1 MHTENPR
8 PPAALSIR
16 IDAANPD
23 HHLWNNH
30 GTWWCHYTLH
40 RGERKQRCRVSL
52 ETRVLEEARARRDAL
67 FAALRGHRRPLEL
80 GAAGCHRA
88 HAGEV
93 AA

>member
-1 MHTENPR
+1 MHRSTSR
-8 PPAALSIR
+8 PSAVLSIR

-40 RGERKQRCRVSL
+40 RGGLKRRRRVSL
-52 ETRVLEEARARRDAL
+52 ETRVIEEARARRDAL
-67 FAALRGHRRPLEL
+67 FAALHGLSDRGPRGDEH
-80 GAAGCHRA
+80 AARA
-88 HAGEV
+88 PADEV